1 MSIRSHVARALCVVA
16 AGVASLPRATF
27 AVEEGAHAVSSPAAV
42 GRPVVEGG
50 GLLVDRLSKGD
61 LRLWQSIEEVVAAKD
76 GAGIPRSPTLRRL
89 WEWAGA
95 SSHAIHIQMVAPSK
109 LARGMAGVFR
119 VESFDPAGLRHVAT
133 VSLCLSNIQ
142 RARPSSGPNST
153 LSFVRFEGLTD
164 AERYAEVLAHELAHA
179 EYFLESKERLAEL
192 QAAQE
197 AVFGAFLR
205 RPGPSSKAGHDERA
219 RQYAKPLAVL
229 ASCEPHAESVEA
241 AVLRE
246 LAASARIPSR

>member
-1 MSIRSHVARALCVVA
+1 MSIRGQVARALCVVA
-16 AGVASLPRATF
+16 AGVAGLPGAAF
-27 AVEEGAHAVSSPAAV
+27 AI
-42 GRPVVEGG
+42 EGG
-50 GLLVDRLSKGD
+50 ARGLLVDRLSKRD
-61 LRLWQSIEEVVAAKD
+61 LRLWRSIEEVALAED

-95 SSHAIHIQMVAPSK
+95 SPHAIHVEIVAPST

-119 VESFDPAGLRHVAT
+119 VESLDPTDRRHVA
-133 VSLCLSNIQ
+133 VVRLCPGNIQ
-142 RARPSSGPNST
+142 RARPSAGPNSA
-153 LSFVRFEGLTD
+153 LPFVRFEGLTE

-179 EYFLESKERLAEL
+179 EYFLESPERLADL

-205 RPGPSSKAGHDERA
+205 RPGPSSKAGHEERA
-219 RQYAKPLAVL
+219 RQYANSLAVL

-241 AVLRE
+241 MVLRE
-246 LAASARIPSR
+246 LAASARIPGR